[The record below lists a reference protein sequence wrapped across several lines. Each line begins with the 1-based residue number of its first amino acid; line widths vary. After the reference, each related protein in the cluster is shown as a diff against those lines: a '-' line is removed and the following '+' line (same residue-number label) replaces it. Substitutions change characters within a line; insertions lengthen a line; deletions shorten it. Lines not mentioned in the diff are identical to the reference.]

1 MTVFHNGFNRFV
13 KHDKVIV
20 TVLVGMMIAITN
32 MFNIM
37 LNTSINMII
46 RKLSLKQCRKAEHT
60 ELKQ

>member
-13 KHDKVIV
+13 KHNKVIV
-20 TVLVGMMIAITN
+20 TVLVGMMIAIMN

-37 LNTSINMII
+37 INTWISMII
-46 RKLSLKQCRKAEHT
+46 RKLFLKQCRKAENT

>member
-13 KHDKVIV
+13 KHNKVIV
-20 TVLVGMMIAITN
+20 TVLVWMMIAIMN

-37 LNTSINMII
+37 INTWINMII
-46 RKLSLKQCRKAEHT
+46 RKLSLKQCRKAENT